1 MGVRSVVSRLLSCQS
16 VQLAHLALTVGL
28 VAVTATM
35 LVLYP
40 RSGPS
45 SGGTVRSASPSA
57 PVYSVD
63 YPTLLADARP
73 IVPGSFRFVARNVL
87 PVVAEVHAL
96 TPVPRVTTAAGRQS
110 PQTDA
115 TRRVVGS
122 GVLVYRDKSVVYVL
136 TNNHVVGEATV
147 IRSRLTDG
155 REFENELVWKDP
167 RSDLAILSFET
178 DDAVPVAR
186 LGNSSVLEP
195 GDWVLAI
202 GSPLGLNSTLTAG
215 IVSAVGRHATR
226 REGEMVSID
235 FIQTD
240 AAINRGNSGG
250 ALVNMNGELVG
261 INTWMASPSGGNVGL
276 GFAIPIDTA
285 RAIIEGVL
293 GPGPWS
299 EISGREADE
308 RA

>member
-1 MGVRSVVSRLLSCQS
+1 MGVKSVVSRLVSCQG
-16 VQLAHLALTVGL
+16 VQLAHLALTLGL

-35 LVLYP
+35 FVLFP

-45 SGGTVRSASPSA
+45 PDGAVRFSSSSA
-57 PVYSVD
+57 PVYRID
-63 YPTLLADARP
+63 YPTLLADAHP
-73 IVPGSFRFVARNVL
+73 IVPGSFRFVARDVL

-96 TPVPRVTTAAGRQS
+96 TPGSHRDP
-110 PQTDA
+110 
-115 TRRVVGS
+115 TRRSVGS
-122 GVLVYRDKSVVYVL
+122 GVLVYRDESVVYVL
-136 TNNHVVGEATV
+136 TNNHVVGDATV
-147 IRSRLTDG
+147 IRSKLTDG
-155 REFENELVWKDP
+155 REFASELVWKDP
-167 RSDLAILSFET
+167 VSDLAILSFET
-178 DDAVPVAR
+178 EDTVPVAV
-186 LGNSSVLEP
+186 LGTSSVLEP
-195 GDWVLAI
+195 GDWILAI

-215 IVSAVGRHATR
+215 IVSAVGRHVTR
-226 REGEMVSID
+226 RDGNMVSID

-261 INTWMASPSGGNVGL
+261 INTWMASPNGGSVGL

-299 EISGREADE
+299 DVKGSKPNE